1 MVILFFCFGRDQY
14 VLYQGKRVGEV
25 DDDRLKFEVSTIVSR
40 EVISFLNFILNLQR
54 IGLLLN
60 LLCLLGKNH

>member
-1 MVILFFCFGRDQY
+1 MVILFCCFDRDQY

-40 EVISFLNFILNLQR
+40 EVSHF
-54 IGLLLN
+54 
-60 LLCLLGKNH
+60 

>member
-1 MVILFFCFGRDQY
+1 MMILFCCFDRDQY

-40 EVISFLNFILNLQR
+40 EVISFLNSIFNIQR

-60 LLCLLGKNH
+60 

>member
-1 MVILFFCFGRDQY
+1 MVMVILFRCFDRDQY
-14 VLYQGKRVGEV
+14 VLYHGKRVGEV

-40 EVISFLNFILNLQR
+40 EVISFLNSIFNIQR

-60 LLCLLGKNH
+60 

>member
-1 MVILFFCFGRDQY
+1 MVVVAVMVMAVILFCCFDRDQY

-40 EVISFLNFILNLQR
+40 EVIVMICFFNSRLQ
-54 IGLLLN
+54 
-60 LLCLLGKNH
+60 